1 MSSERVLIYSLLIFI
16 SPLICCRCSSCG
28 PFKNPKNSHIL
39 TKFLLPSALL
49 KCIPEYLSNFF
60 LLLINLMSE
69 QKYLIRLY
77 FYTYCDGTKIY
88 SRVSFSY
95 SFNELVRTTDLDI
108 VFDRKIDFI
117 FTNIC
122 SQSIN
127 Q

>member
-1 MSSERVLIYSLLIFI
+1 
-16 SPLICCRCSSCG
+16 
-28 PFKNPKNSHIL
+28 
-39 TKFLLPSALL
+39 
-49 KCIPEYLSNFF
+49 
-60 LLLINLMSE
+60 MSE